1 MGQDT
6 IVKIVAAIVIGVVV
20 IGIAI
25 YIANNSNSSMKKQ
38 LDAANTANGNLGTE
52 IASLAQ

>member
-25 YIANNSNSSMKKQ
+25 YMANNSNSSMKKQ
-38 LDAANTANGNLGTE
+38 LSAADEANTNLKTE
-52 IASLAQ
+52 ISSLAQ

>member
-25 YIANNSNSSMKKQ
+25 YIANNSNSSMQKQ
-38 LDAANTANGNLGTE
+38 LGAADTANNGLAAEINNLKN
-52 IASLAQ
+52 